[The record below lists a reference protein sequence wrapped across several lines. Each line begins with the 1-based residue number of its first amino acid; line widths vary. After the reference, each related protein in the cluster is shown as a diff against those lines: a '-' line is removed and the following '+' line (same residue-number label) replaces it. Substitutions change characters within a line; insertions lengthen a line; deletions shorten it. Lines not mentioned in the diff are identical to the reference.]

1 MFSIRRS
8 RLSRARKPASEGG
21 LLPPPSLPVCKKSVS
36 QAGLMCPQFLG
47 SPFRISVNQNWKS
60 WPDNYLGRLWILRDA
75 FSGTTSVSGG
85 RVSGPTRAGGPR
97 APSRPDLSPTSPI
110 AAVGTTS
117 PPPKWIKPQL
127 TRLVDEAPTGK
138 DGLHEIK
145 YDGYRMQAARLVT

>member
-36 QAGLMCPQFLG
+36 QAGLMCRQFLV

-75 FSGTTSVSGG
+75 FSGTTSVSG
-85 RVSGPTRAGGPR
+85 RHVSGSTRASGPP
-97 APSRPDLSPTSPI
+97 APSRPDLNANSPH
-110 AAVGTTS
+110 AAGGTNTAAH
-117 PPPKWIKPQL
+117 KVEKA
-127 TRLVDEAPTGK
+127 TAHAPGRRGA
-138 DGLHEIK
+138 DGQ
-145 YDGYRMQAARLVT
+145 GWAARNQV